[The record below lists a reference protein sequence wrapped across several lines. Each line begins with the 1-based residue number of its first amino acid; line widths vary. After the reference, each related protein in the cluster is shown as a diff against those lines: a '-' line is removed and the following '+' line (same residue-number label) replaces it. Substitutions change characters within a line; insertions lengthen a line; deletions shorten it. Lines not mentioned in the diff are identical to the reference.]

1 MPIGGIGIPLSL
13 KALKT
18 NEVKLLAGEIYII
31 PPGSYQVYP
40 GPYSFLQFK
49 DPVSTLWRSVK
60 QQTPNGPYHIQSDGA
75 NYRLANISGCPVG
88 AVVTNAG
95 TGYTSAP
102 TVVSSA
108 GGSTWRA
115 IVGGMINATVTLPS
129 FKGSNYTYPPIVI
142 IDAPPTG
149 GIQATATAAISAGAI
164 TAVTVTD
171 QGAGYVTSPRMHFM
185 SDPRDPNNPV
195 TNPTGASPITSP
207 ITPIGA
213 IDYDFLG
220 AQVGYVD
227 GIATIT
233 GTGVISAVVNTDP
246 GNVVTALP
254 TLAFSGGGGASAAA
268 TVVMN
273 WTVTGYTIGGGGVGV
288 GTAAIVVTVGGLTAG
303 VPVNTNPEIEQK
315 LTQIRLAN
323 LGTAI
328 SGGVITAAGA
338 VIDAGLGYQAIPTLI
353 ALGNGILTTAVT
365 LTATVGGQTDV
376 VYLISDD
383 G

>member
-18 NEVKLLAGEIYII
+18 NEVKLLAGEIYVI

-49 DPVSTLWRSVK
+49 DPVSTLWRTVK

-95 TGYTSAP
+95 SGYTSAP
-102 TVVSSA
+102 TVTVSSGA
-108 GGSTWRA
+108 SKWTA
-115 IVGGMINATVTLPS
+115 IVGGLINPTVTLPS
-129 FKGSNYTYPPIVI
+129 AKGVNYTYPPIVFM
-142 IDAPPTG
+142 DAPPTG
-149 GIQATATAAISAGAI
+149 GIPATATAAVSAGAI
-164 TAVTVTD
+164 TAVTVRD
-171 QGAGYVTSPRMHFM
+171 QGAGYVASPRMYFM
-185 SDPRDPNNPV
+185 TDPRDPNNPV
-195 TNPTGASPITSP
+195 TNPGVSTGV
-207 ITPIGA
+207 TPIGTLS
-213 IDYDFLG
+213 YDFPG

-233 GTGVISAVVNTDP
+233 GSGTIAAVVCTDP
-246 GNVVTALP
+246 GGALTALP
-254 TLAFSGGGGASAAA
+254 TLAFSGGGGSSAAA

-273 WTVTGYTIGGGGVGV
+273 WTITGYTIGGGGVGV
-288 GTAAIVVTVGGLTAG
+288 GTAAIVVTVGGLTAAT
-303 VPVNTNPEIEQK
+303 PTNTNPEIEQG

-323 LGTAI
+323 LGSQI
-328 SGGVITAAGA
+328 SGGVITSAGA

-353 ALGNGILTTAVT
+353 ALGNGVLTTAVT
-365 LTATVGGQTDV
+365 LTATVGGQTDC

>member
-18 NEVKLLAGEIYII
+18 NEVKLLAGEIYSI
-31 PPGSYQVYP
+31 PPGSFQVYP

-102 TVVSSA
+102 VVVSNA
-108 GGSTWRA
+108 GGSLWTA
-115 IVGGMINATVTLPS
+115 IVGGLINATVTLPS

-142 IDAPPTG
+142 LDAPPVG

-164 TAVTVTD
+164 TAVTIRD
-171 QGAGYVTSPRMHFM
+171 QGAGYVSSPRMYFL

-195 TNPTGASPITSP
+195 TNPGTATG

-213 IDYDFLG
+213 VSYDFAG
-220 AQVGYVD
+220 AQAGYVD

-233 GTGVISAVVNTDP
+233 GANTISAVVCTDP
-246 GNVVTALP
+246 GNAVTALP

-303 VPVNTNPEIEQK
+303 TPVNTNPEIEQN
-315 LTQIRLAN
+315 LTQIRQAN
-323 LGTAI
+323 LGAAI
-328 SGGVITAAGA
+328 SGGVIASAGA
-338 VIDAGLGYQAIPTLI
+338 VIDAGLGYQAVPTLI